1 MRTAVLPSVPEAPPG
16 DLPARTKR
24 WVYFAILVVVALG
37 ARLYMLDELPYGLNA
52 DETRMAFDGYL
63 YLEEGVYRPLV
74 FQYRES
80 TQPYVYGGLI
90 KFYGF
95 SNGVMRSPS
104 ALVGVVSSLCL
115 CLLIFKVLPDFW
127 AFCCRRV
134 STPMPPKVTTFLQD
148 LTVLVTGHWLLATGY
163 WLHANP
169 RCPGAPSH
177 LGGTH
182 RSIASTQYPVPG
194 IEH

>member
-1 MRTAVLPSVPEAPPG
+1 MAAVLPSAPEAPPG

-74 FQYRES
+74 YQYRES
-80 TQPYVYGGLI
+80 TLPYVYGALI
-90 KFYGF
+90 KLYGF

-104 ALVGVVSSLCL
+104 AAA
-115 CLLIFKVLPDFW
+115 W
-127 AFCCRRV
+127 
-134 STPMPPKVTTFLQD
+134 
-148 LTVLVTGHWLLATGY
+148 
-163 WLHANP
+163 
-169 RCPGAPSH
+169 
-177 LGGTH
+177 
-182 RSIASTQYPVPG
+182 SIAGVARSGLP
-194 IEH
+194 